1 MTAYVFT
8 LTVVHVLISLAA
20 IAAGFPV
27 VWGLLKR
34 KSLHGWNAFFLATTV
49 ATSASGFLFPAHRL
63 LPSHLFAVISLVLLA
78 VAIHARYQA
87 RLAGIWR
94 PVYAGT
100 AVAAF
105 YLNFF
110 VLIVQA
116 FLKVPA
122 LHALAPTGTEW
133 PFAAVQL
140 AALATFG
147 VIGVV
152 ATRRTRQPATTL
164 AASH

>member
-1 MTAYVFT
+1 MTAYVLT
-8 LTVVHVLISLAA
+8 VTVVHVLISLAA

-34 KSLHGWNAFFLATTV
+34 RPLDRWNAFFLATTV
-49 ATSASGFLFPAHRL
+49 LTSATGFLFPVERI

-78 VAIHARYQA
+78 VAVYARYGAQ
-87 RLAGIWR
+87 LAGSWR

-122 LHALAPTGTEW
+122 LHALAPTQVEW
-133 PFAAVQL
+133 PFAAVQV
-140 AALATFG
+140 ATLVAFAIVG
-147 VIGVV
+147 AVATLRSRQRSTAVV
-152 ATRRTRQPATTL
+152 A
-164 AASH
+164 SH